1 MTAPIALTG
10 VTGAVG
16 GRVARRLAQRGAS
29 LRFIAR
35 DPTKCPPFEAEVR
48 QASYDDT
55 AAMTNALSGAEA
67 FLFVSGREHISRLDH
82 HRSVVEAA
90 AAAGVGRIVYTSFIG
105 AAADSTFTL
114 GRQHHATEG
123 FIRDTGIPY
132 VFLRNNLYTDFV
144 PYFAGPD
151 GVIRGPAGDGRLG
164 WVTRDDIA
172 QSAVTTLISSDHDGA
187 VFNMTGPESID
198 LHETAD
204 RYGRFVGREIS
215 YHPETVEEAYAS
227 RAVYDAPDWEVE
239 GWVTSYLAIANGEM
253 DVVSDAV
260 ETLTGR
266 PPQSLEDFLAAH
278 PESYQALL
286 DRS

>member
-1 MTAPIALTG
+1 VTGPIALTG

-16 GRVARRLAQRGAS
+16 GKVARLLAERDVP

-35 DPTKCPPFEAEVR
+35 DPSRCPPIDADVR

-55 AAMTNALSGAEA
+55 NAMAEAMSGAGTL
-67 FLFVSGREHISRLDH
+67 LFVSGREHVDRLDH

-90 AAAGVGRIVYTSFIG
+90 AGAGVGKIVYTSFIG
-105 AAADSTFTL
+105 AAPDSTFTL
-114 GRQHHATEG
+114 GRQHHSTEQ
-123 FIRDTGIPY
+123 FVRKSGIPF
-132 VFLRNNLYTDFV
+132 VFLRDNLYTDFV

-172 QSAVTTLISSDHDGA
+172 QSAVTALTTSDHDGTS
-187 VFNMTGPESID
+187 FDMTGPESID
-198 LHETAD
+198 LYETAE
-204 RYGRFVGREIS
+204 RFGRFIGRDIS
-215 YHPETVEEAYAS
+215 YHPETVDEAYAS
-227 RAVYDAPDWEVE
+227 RAVYGAPDWEVD

-260 ETLTGR
+260 ETLTAHR
-266 PPQSLEDFLAAH
+266 PQSLEDFLSAH
-278 PESYQALL
+278 PESYQT
-286 DRS
+286 

>member
-1 MTAPIALTG
+1 MTQPIALTG

-16 GRVARRLAQRGAS
+16 GRVARLLSERGLP

-35 DPTKCPPFEAEVR
+35 DPAKCPPIDADVR

-55 AAMTNALSGAEA
+55 TAMTDALRGAGS
-67 FLFVSGREHISRLDH
+67 LMFVSGREDKDRLDH

-90 AAAGVGRIVYTSFIG
+90 AGAGVGKIVYTSFIG
-105 AAADSTFTL
+105 AAPDSTFTL
-114 GRQHHATEG
+114 GRQHHATEQM
-123 FIRDTGIPY
+123 ILDTGIPH

-144 PYFAGPD
+144 PYFAGED

-172 QSAVTTLISSDHDGA
+172 ESAATVLTTSEHDGTT
-187 VFNMTGPESID
+187 FDMTGPESID
-198 LHETAD
+198 LYETAE
-204 RYGRFVGREIS
+204 RYGRFIGREMT
-215 YHPETVEEAYAS
+215 YHPETVDEAFAS
-227 RAVYDAPDWEVE
+227 RASYGAPDWEVE

-260 ETLTGR
+260 ETLTGH
-266 PPQSLEDFLAAH
+266 PAQSLEDFLTAH
-278 PESYQALL
+278 PESYQT
-286 DRS
+286 